1 MVIKAAIV
9 GILYWL
15 GMSRGNFLFCTV
27 FRDPCFLGVV
37 IGALYGNVKTGLM
50 FGATIGMMTIGGIVA
65 GGNITSD
72 TCLSACVSIPVAITA
87 NMTPEAAAAVAVPLG
102 LCGVYLNSIR
112 RTINSW
118 WVKQTDDAIESRN
131 YKKANFTSFLGPW
144 LGHFLLLFPPVFLA
158 NIVGVTFVADLVAK
172 IPATLMNGLTVAGNV
187 LPASGFALSLV
198 IIGKKEYLPYF
209 IIAYFLTALTSMT
222 TLTACIFGICAAL
235 IAINKPQEE

>member
-37 IGALYGNVKTGLM
+37 IGALYGNIKTGLM

-118 WVKQTDDAIESRN
+118 WVKKTDDAIENRD
-131 YKKANFTSFLGPW
+131 YKKANFTSNW
-144 LGHFLLLFPPVFLA
+144 
-158 NIVGVTFVADLVAK
+158 NIF
-172 IPATLMNGLTVAGNV
+172 
-187 LPASGFALSLV
+187 
-198 IIGKKEYLPYF
+198 
-209 IIAYFLTALTSMT
+209 
-222 TLTACIFGICAAL
+222 
-235 IAINKPQEE
+235 